1 MHTSL
6 RTRLCIRH
14 RRSLTR
20 RPLRKPPPHLC
31 PTDPSPSSTQ
41 ANYSFSG
48 ALHTLSKL
56 ILCAVMIRGRH
67 RGLPVALDRAVL
79 LPHEFER
86 REDGAD
92 EVQDPPAQEP
102 NVMSEKRQQPD
113 AASVAHEKDGIIEGS
128 SSSHPLPPRTRTLSF
143 ADPPTVYGAR
153 LAGSHVN
160 NSGLDVLPSHIHDI
174 DETSP
179 V

>member
-1 MHTSL
+1 MPTSL
-6 RTRLCIRH
+6 RTRLCIWH

-20 RPLRKPPPHLC
+20 RPLRKPPSQPY
-31 PTDPSPSSTQ
+31 PTDPSPSSVQ

-79 LPHEFER
+79 LPHEFEK

-92 EVQDPPAQEP
+92 EVQDPPAQEL
-102 NVMSEKRQQPD
+102 NVMPEKRQQP
-113 AASVAHEKDGIIEGS
+113 VATSLTHEKDGIVEGS
-128 SSSHPLPPRTRTLSF
+128 STSHPLPPRTRTLSF
-143 ADPPTVYGAR
+143 ADPPTYGAR
-153 LAGSHVN
+153 LAGPYI